1 MPSLLRVEPGSRLGI
16 RPSSTESF
24 RYPSSSAHRSHRRQ
38 QSLPSLRK
46 ASLIAPPTLVPIP
59 SNALE
64 WKNTIDEVK
73 RKYFARNYRSCSVQC
88 CEILVNLRDTSA
100 IEPLHLIY
108 LHFYAAS
115 SFEWCARA
123 LSTWST
129 YRAELLC
136 SAQAHYT
143 EAEVLIVAEEWKV
156 AEKAKS
162 LSWASTT
169 SLSSPGFSAAS
180 RTPESNSTLSSPRT
194 SIFFLDDEASA
205 KPARL
210 IRVKSKKKVSFSS
223 LPEFFE
229 FQPEPHIRPDSPT
242 LGWDEHALILP
253 HEVEAPFPM
262 LPKKQSP
269 TSIIKSPIEEKTSPE
284 YSRERSSTPSN
295 HTFDLESFLHTRTLN
310 RFREQLLALRGQ
322 VCHHRAAVD
331 ELLTTPNDTQT
342 TTKTTKPTSEL
353 DIPAT
358 PTSTLPSPLSARCDE
373 ENLRDR
379 IERLRASGW
388 QRKRFDGRRYEA
400 LREQVLGELQ
410 LCC

>member
-1 MPSLLRVEPGSRLGI
+1 MF
-16 RPSSTESF
+16 STM
-24 RYPSSSAHRSHRRQ
+24 
-38 QSLPSLRK
+38 L
-46 ASLIAPPTLVPIP
+46 
-59 SNALE
+59 
-64 WKNTIDEVK
+64 
-73 RKYFARNYRSCSVQC
+73 
-88 CEILVNLRDTSA
+88 
-100 IEPLHLIY
+100 
-108 LHFYAAS
+108 
-115 SFEWCARA
+115 
-123 LSTWST
+123 
-129 YRAELLC
+129 
-136 SAQAHYT
+136 AQAHYT

-169 SLSSPGFSAAS
+169 SLGSPGLSVAS

-269 TSIIKSPIEEKTSPE
+269 TSIIKSPIEEKTSPGQIMISTEVESRTTRKTGARRTTPSTLQLANRNTAAAQE

-342 TTKTTKPTSEL
+342 PTKTTKPTSEL
-353 DIPAT
+353 DMFPKTQQPHVPYTISHVRHQSTPSPIGQVNNSSRPVLRLQTDIRNDASGKFHRLRGYGLASASPSRARCSTPIYAHSPAT